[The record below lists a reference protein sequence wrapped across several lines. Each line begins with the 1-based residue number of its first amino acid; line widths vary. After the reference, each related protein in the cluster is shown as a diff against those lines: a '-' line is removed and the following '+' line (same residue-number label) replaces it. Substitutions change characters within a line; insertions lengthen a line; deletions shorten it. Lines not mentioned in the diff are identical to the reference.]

1 MPPTAF
7 FVLSYFF
14 RISLGEGGG
23 GGGSIHKAPSGSDT
37 IFLPRGVLAQTNK
50 CSTGHIIF
58 QCCELQVFLLHSRTQ
73 PYHHA
78 SNRRGTSR
86 SLQHVCYLVYTT
98 YQRCKKTWT
107 ILPSYECEAQFQ
119 RLAHQR
125 LKVRLAQIFGS
136 TRAKSGSIRWCVVA
150 WQRTSKFTQPPGLI
164 KE

>member
-50 CSTGHIIF
+50 CSTVVI
-58 QCCELQVFLLHSRTQ
+58 FLLHSRTQ

-107 ILPSYECEAQFQ
+107 VLPSYECEAQFQ

-150 WQRTSKFTQPPGLI
+150 WQRTSKFAQR
-164 KE
+164 